1 MTSSQASHTFPGCPP
16 GPCTPTPPP
25 SDPKLEL
32 HVPHS
37 TFTRARLPPPTS
49 GHQNQVANCFYSKG
63 VRGRFFSRNLA
74 RPAPGR
80 AEGVWVGRTRR
91 SEGRGPLCL
100 LLGGRSWLPE
110 LRSGAGDRFHAVDKG
125 SDQTWGLQKR
135 QGRGDPEIGFG
146 S

>member
-110 LRSGAGDRFHAVDKG
+110 LRSGAGTDSMLWTKAQTRLGDSKKDRGGGILK
-125 SDQTWGLQKR
+125 
-135 QGRGDPEIGFG
+135 
-146 S
+146 